1 MEMTRHQV
9 DGSKGNTGLMEQKGT
24 ITILGD
30 LNGEVL
36 EVRIHIFLQ
45 TFVFRLSSFYVT
57 LLFYHSYML
66 AYYLS
71 YKCIWCS
78 SNVGR
83 LNILL
88 VLDLCLFEHLGWLEN

>member
-45 TFVFRLSSFYVT
+45 T
-57 LLFYHSYML
+57 
-66 AYYLS
+66 
-71 YKCIWCS
+71 C
-78 SNVGR
+78 
-83 LNILL
+83 ILL
-88 VLDLCLFEHLGWLEN
+88 CNLVVLP